1 MSVDEAR
8 LNDLLG
14 RFVVDVGA
22 SFQALGAVLG
32 DRLGLYRALLAVM
45 PAAPEDVA
53 REAGVGERYVRE

>member
-22 SFQALGAVLG
+22 DFQALGAVSG
-32 DRLGLYRALLAVM
+32 TGSGSIGLSW
-45 PAAPEDVA
+45 P
-53 REAGVGERYVRE
+53 